1 MNTKRILTVVML
13 LTMVQA
19 GAALAQ
25 PGKPRPGGPGP
36 MKGGPGPGMKGG
48 APADLLEKVRERVR
62 MMRMWKLTELLSL
75 DEAAAA
81 KLFPLL
87 KAWDDKLE
95 PAHKEIQ
102 QARKALRQA
111 LQTGNPG
118 DADKV
123 AAALIDKLLAAQK
136 KLEALRDQRIAEL
149 RKVLTPSQQ
158 ARIIIVMPQV
168 DRAIQRAV
176 RRAVRGQMDMG
187 KGMGGRKGMGK
198 GMGPGPGPGPGP
210 GGMMKGGGPGGGGL
224 DLDDDDDDD
233 EID

>member
-1 MNTKRILTVVML
+1 MNTKRVLTVVMM
-13 LTMVQA
+13 LTLA
-19 GAALAQ
+19 GAGAGTAMAQ
-25 PGKPRPGGPGP
+25 PGKPKGPGP
-36 MKGGPGPGMKGG
+36 GMKGGGPGPGMKGG
-48 APADLLEKVRERVR
+48 APAELLEKVRERVR

-102 QARKALRQA
+102 AARKELRQA
-111 LQTGNPG
+111 LQGGTL
-118 DADKV
+118 DDKV
-123 AAALIDKLLAAQK
+123 AAPLIDKLLAAQK
-136 KLEALRDQRIAEL
+136 KLGALRDQRIAEL

-176 RRAVRGQMDMG
+176 RRAVRGEMG

-198 GMGPGPGPGPGP
+198 GMGPGPG
-210 GGMMKGGGPGGGGL
+210 MKGGAGPGGGGL
-224 DLDDDDDDD
+224 DLDDDDDGDD
-233 EID
+233 EIE